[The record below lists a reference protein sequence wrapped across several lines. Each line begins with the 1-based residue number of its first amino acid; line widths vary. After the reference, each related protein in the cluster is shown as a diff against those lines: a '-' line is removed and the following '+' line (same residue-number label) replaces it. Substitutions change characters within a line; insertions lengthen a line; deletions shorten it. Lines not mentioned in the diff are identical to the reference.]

1 MCVHASK
8 NDSVK
13 RKSLMQKVRGK
24 NCWKSV
30 LEEVTGT
37 WNLMRGRDPT
47 LTGFAGKILVTERVA
62 ERQVEVKPPSE
73 YLSDISNLQP
83 PKRGYSL
90 RVQVRRK
97 FYNLRRENVWNSHPV
112 E

>member
-30 LEEVTGT
+30 LEEITGT
-37 WNLMRGRDPT
+37 WDLMRGRGPT
-47 LTGFAGKILVTERVA
+47 LTGFAGKI
-62 ERQVEVKPPSE
+62 
-73 YLSDISNLQP
+73 
-83 PKRGYSL
+83 
-90 RVQVRRK
+90 
-97 FYNLRRENVWNSHPV
+97 
-112 E
+112 